1 MDERRGEQ
9 ALWWAGAVM
18 GGRCDGR
25 TLGGTGLRTTGKAL
39 AQHAAAGIGDLMHS
53 FVTRGIDWGTPIRIS
68 YHGA

>member
-1 MDERRGEQ
+1 
-9 ALWWAGAVM
+9 M

-53 FVTRGIDWGTPIRIS
+53 FVTRGIDWGKPIRIS